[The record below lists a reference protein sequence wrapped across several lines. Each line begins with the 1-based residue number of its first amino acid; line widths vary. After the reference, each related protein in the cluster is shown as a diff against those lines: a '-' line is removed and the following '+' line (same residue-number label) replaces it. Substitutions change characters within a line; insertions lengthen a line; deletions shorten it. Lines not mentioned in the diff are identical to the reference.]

1 MAQDAAG
8 PKILASE
15 KKTGESEEQLCRV
28 IEGEFISGTQFAG
41 SDAGSAFGRIFGK
54 VREDGVLHVTF
65 NYEIEGQPGSEEQ
78 LMKLGKGEITVA
90 EGELTEHGPNQNVL
104 KEPKGVKFTKVF
116 KQVPLSEPKT
126 DTKEAAAVIEPA
138 DAVITKLAG
147 MKCDLS
153 GGLVRIAGDWAL
165 FQGFIVTPEDKKPA
179 DAEIG
184 DKIAQFQFQAQLKK
198 DGTGWKVLRSAFESA
213 GGDYEFPDDSDDSTV
228 PWQLFEGIDG
238 YGGH

>member
-1 MAQDAAG
+1 LAQDAAG

-179 DAEIG
+179 DA
-184 DKIAQFQFQAQLKK
+184 
-198 DGTGWKVLRSAFESA
+198 
-213 GGDYEFPDDSDDSTV
+213 
-228 PWQLFEGIDG
+228 
-238 YGGH
+238 

>member
-1 MAQDAAG
+1 LAQDAAG

-15 KKTGESEEQLCRV
+15 KKTGESEEQLYRV

-126 DTKEAAAVIEPA
+126 DTKEAAAVIEPV

-179 DAEIG
+179 DA
-184 DKIAQFQFQAQLKK
+184 
-198 DGTGWKVLRSAFESA
+198 
-213 GGDYEFPDDSDDSTV
+213 
-228 PWQLFEGIDG
+228 
-238 YGGH
+238 